1 MLIKYFDEKNFKAVL
16 TDGENFKLNYFDGF
30 LAFFEA
36 ALGRESLDWWTVCM
50 VSQKYSYP
58 VTLIIYKF

>member
-16 TDGENFKLNYFDGF
+16 TDGKNFKLNYFDDF

-36 ALGRESLDWWTVCM
+36 ALGRESLVWWTV
-50 VSQKYSYP
+50 
-58 VTLIIYKF
+58 